1 MLTFDLVL
9 ITFDLVVYA
18 YMLTFDLIPYTPFQI
33 SKGLEYLHRHQ
44 VVHLDMKSPNVLVW
58 HFPSP
63 RDSRQLRIRQ
73 AGNVW
78 IKIADYGIS
87 QLSTRLTLKVGNNP
101 VGTPGFMAPELFEHV
116 GQEVSAEKVSQT
128 LL

>member
-1 MLTFDLVL
+1 MGIHTH
-9 ITFDLVVYA
+9 TH
-18 YMLTFDLIPYTPFQI
+18 
-33 SKGLEYLHRHQ
+33 SKIATGLEYLHRHQ

-63 RDSRQLRIRQ
+63 NDNRSVRLRQ

-87 QLSTRLTLKVGNNP
+87 QVSTGLTLRVRNTP
-101 VGTPGFMAPELFEHV
+101 AGTPGFMAPEMFDKA
-116 GQEVSAEKVSQT
+116 GQEISAEKVS
-128 LL
+128 